1 MGRRSLVLIIAL
13 ALAAVSAFSV
23 WQYLSTVE
31 SDARANVQEVVVYRA
46 KEFIDTGTSV
56 TEAEGLIQES
66 SALVEAVVFEGSQI
80 ACAGPTDTSDAALD
94 VCVSNPRLESI
105 LDPINVAAGPISAGQ
120 LITADMFIPPNL
132 LSNIKLSESIPEGKV
147 AISFRPNEE
156 ATVGGFVRPGDRVNL
171 IASASIDLTQSTA
184 LFQDPELRAL
194 LLGEDVLQGL
204 AAAPTAPTG
213 DAGTTGDSGTTD
225 VIAQY
230 AQTFPGSI
238 DFTQTVLQDI
248 AVLAVGPDTRPSPL
262 GTGLTPAGGQI
273 VVLEVTPEQ
282 AEEIQFASQYT
293 NVALS
298 LIPSG
303 ENDNGQAKV
312 YDPFTSDGV
321 IVDDLFSLIDR
332 IRLQFEEAGV
342 LLGNG

>member
-31 SDARANVQEVVVYRA
+31 SDARAEVQEVVVYRA
-46 KEFIDTGTSV
+46 TEFIDTGTSV
-56 TEAEGLIQES
+56 SEAEGLIDQS
-66 SALVEAVVFEGSQI
+66 SALRESVVFEGSSI
-80 ACAGPTDTSDAALD
+80 ACDGPTDTSDAPLD
-94 VCVSNPRLESI
+94 VCASNPRIDSI

-120 LITADMFIPPNL
+120 LITSDMFIAPNL
-132 LSNIKLSESIPEGKV
+132 LSNVKLSESIPEGKV

-156 ATVGGFVRPGDRVNL
+156 NTVGGFVRPGDRVNL

-184 LFQDPELRAL
+184 LFEDPALRSL
-194 LLGEDVLQGL
+194 LLGNDVLESIAQPQPG
-204 AAAPTAPTG
+204 TDDGTG
-213 DAGTTGDSGTTD
+213 ETEPD
-225 VIAQY
+225 VIAQF

-248 AVLAVGPDTRPSPL
+248 EVLAVGADTRPSPL

-273 VVLEVTPEQ
+273 VILEVTPEQ
-282 AEEIQFASQYT
+282 AEEIEFASHYT
-293 NVALS
+293 EVSLS

-303 ENDNGQAKV
+303 ENDNGQDKV

-321 IVDDLFSLIDR
+321 IVDDLFTLIDR
-332 IRLQFEEAGV
+332 IRLQFTEAGV
-342 LLGNG
+342 LLGG

>member
-31 SDARANVQEVVVYRA
+31 SDARANVQEVIVYRA
-46 KEFIDTGTSV
+46 TNLIDTGTSV
-56 TEAEGLIQES
+56 AEAEGLIKES
-66 SALVEAVVFEGSQI
+66 TALRESVVFDGSKI
-80 ACAGPTDTSDAALD
+80 ACAGPAAGSDAPLD
-94 VCVSNPRLESI
+94 VCVSNPRIDEI
-105 LDPINVAAGPISAGQ
+105 LDQVNVAAGPISAGQ
-120 LITADMFIPPNL
+120 LITSDMFVPPNL

-156 ATVGGFVRPGDRVNL
+156 NTVGGFIRPGDRVNL

-184 LFQDPELRAL
+184 LFEDPALRSL
-194 LLGEDVLQGL
+194 LLGADVLQQV
-204 AAAPTAPTG
+204 PTNTT
-213 DAGTTGDSGTTD
+213 DTTGTDTGQTTD
-225 VIAQY
+225 VISQY

-248 AVLAVGPDTRPSPL
+248 EVLAVGPDTRPSPL
-262 GTGLTPAGGQI
+262 GTGLTPAGAQI

-293 NVALS
+293 EVALS

-303 ENDNGQAKV
+303 ENDNGQSKV

>member
-31 SDARANVQEVVVYRA
+31 DEARREVQEVIVYRVN
-46 KEFIDTGTSV
+46 ELVDTGTSV
-56 TEAEGLIQES
+56 TEIEPLIVES
-66 SALVEAVVFEGSQI
+66 TALVESIVFDGSQI
-80 ACAGPTDTSDAALD
+80 VCDGPTDTSEDLELD
-94 VCVSNPRLESI
+94 VCGRNPRLESV
-105 LDPINVAAGPISAGQ
+105 LDPVNVAAGPISAGQ
-120 LITADMFIPPNL
+120 LVTADMFIAPNL
-132 LSNIKLSESIPEGKV
+132 LSDVKLSESIPEGKV

-156 ATVGGFVRPGDRVNL
+156 NTVGGFVRPGDRVNL

-184 LFQDPELRAL
+184 LFEDPELRKI
-194 LLGEDVLQGL
+194 LLGD
-204 AAAPTAPTG
+204 
-213 DAGTTGDSGTTD
+213 DAIVETTTPPAGEGTDSGESEAD
-225 VIAQY
+225 VISRLAQ
-230 AQTFPGSI
+230 ALPGSI

-248 AVLAVGPDTRPSPL
+248 EVLAVGPDTRPSPL
-262 GTGLTPAGGQI
+262 GTGLTPAGAQI

-282 AEEIQFASQYT
+282 AEEIEYASQYT
-293 NVALS
+293 SVSLS

-303 ENDNGQAKV
+303 ENANGQNKV

-321 IVDDLFSLIDR
+321 IVDDLFTLIDR